1 LNPQRLPTLTNAR
14 LATAI
19 AHPTR
24 LHTMRVLGERVA
36 SPSEIATEIG
46 EPVNNVA
53 YHVKVLAELGCIELI
68 EVKEARGGRVKEHL
82 YRANQQPYFDD
93 EAWAQLGESEKLDVV
108 GAIMQQISNDIAD
121 AMSHGT
127 FLEPD
132 DGHLSRTPLIVDQE
146 GWGEVNDILA
156 ETLEKLLKVKENV
169 VARTDDGHQASFPVK
184 VHMMLFSSPAG
195 SKESV

>member
-1 LNPQRLPTLTNAR
+1 LTTQPLPTLTNSR
-14 LATAI
+14 LASAI
-19 AHPTR
+19 SHPTR

-36 SPSEIATEIG
+36 SPAEIAAEIN

-93 EAWAQLGESEKLDVV
+93 EAWAQLGESEKLNVV
-108 GAIMQQISNDIAD
+108 GAIMQQISTDIAE

-132 DGHLSRTPLIVDQE
+132 DGHLSRTPLVVDQD
-146 GWGEVNDILA
+146 GWREVNDVLA
-156 ETLEKLLKVKENV
+156 EALDKLLKVKENV
-169 VARTDDGHQASFPVK
+169 AARHDGQQATFPVK
-184 VHMMLFSSPAG
+184 AHMLLFSSPPG
-195 SKESV
+195 SRESA

>member
-127 FLEPD
+127 FLEPY